1 MTFEE
6 QYEAIQA
13 VIPDLPR
20 DMPAY
25 EVNPPLWAFWRRLEP
40 TSQEH
45 PVYTEQEIVRRL
57 DLFYFGDGTCNT
69 G

>member
-25 EVNPPLWAFWRRLEP
+25 TINPPLWAFWRMIEP
-40 TSQEH
+40 RATEH
-45 PVYTEQEIVRRL
+45 PVMTEQEIVRRL
-57 DLFYFGDGTCNT
+57 DLMYMGDGVC
-69 G
+69 

>member
-20 DMPAY
+20 DMPVY

-40 TSQEH
+40 RAEPH
-45 PVYTEQEIVRRL
+45 PVMTEQEIVRRL
-57 DLFYFGDGTCNT
+57 DLMYMGHGVC
-69 G
+69 